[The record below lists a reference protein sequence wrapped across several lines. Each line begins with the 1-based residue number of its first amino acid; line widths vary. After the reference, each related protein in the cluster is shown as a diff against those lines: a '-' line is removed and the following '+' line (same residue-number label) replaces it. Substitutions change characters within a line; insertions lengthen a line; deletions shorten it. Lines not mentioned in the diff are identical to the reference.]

1 MTDEDGSQDGLLGL
15 LLQVGPWLLTIS
27 VLLVVAAFALAP
39 AGAPQQ
45 SGPSWPVP
53 SCIGACT
60 PNPTP
65 ALMYA
70 AITAGHTTWATLH
83 LWVRRATSAR

>member
-1 MTDEDGSQDGLLGL
+1 MASMTDGDGSQDGLLGL

-45 SGPSWPVP
+45 SGPS
-53 SCIGACT
+53 
-60 PNPTP
+60 
-65 ALMYA
+65 
-70 AITAGHTTWATLH
+70 
-83 LWVRRATSAR
+83 